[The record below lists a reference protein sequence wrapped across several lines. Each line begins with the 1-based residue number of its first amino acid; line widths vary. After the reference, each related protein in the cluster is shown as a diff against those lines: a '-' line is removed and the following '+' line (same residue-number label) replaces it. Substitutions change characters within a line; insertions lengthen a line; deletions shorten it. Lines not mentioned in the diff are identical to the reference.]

1 MLSGLKNKA
10 AAVAGDAQKLATS
23 GPAEMKERASSLA
36 AAATD
41 KAEDIADNLK
51 EQVKEKAN
59 ETVEQVK
66 EKANETVDK
75 AKDGAKEFA
84 KKVVHGALDKVSKK
98 IGGAMGSDPDMP
110 KPVKAG
116 LQDIVDAL
124 MVEVKAD
131 IDASI
136 DGLAAGKSA
145 DVNDKILEGPAGVC
159 KPNPCSWFRAWV
171 LYTMFPHD
179 KSIWAKL
186 KTPSWWFIMI
196 LANMPIYGVAQAY
209 FLLLFILMDKGD
221 IFQLVNFIQTLKVA
235 SVVSIGFIPAVT
247 GGIMV
252 YLDCIPKGTCSTE
265 GPGMRNSPEF
275 LISTAFWGVQML
287 LTWIAA
293 LCLPCAKTK
302 GMRSNASASIT
313 KRQGAG
319 KSRFAMWIVYDVI
332 VAVAMGAWIYTQITD
347 PLFLTYVFWGKTFYG
362 YLCLPWFLLKLPLMG
377 PMILKTKRTAYNPQG
392 KTVPMANGKEKK
404 INRERRL
411 GSKHPSTVMPV

>member
-10 AAVAGDAQKLATS
+10 AAAANDAKTLATS
-23 GPAEMKERASSLA
+23 SPADIKERASSMA

-41 KAEDIADNLK
+41 KAK
-51 EQVKEKAN
+51 ENAEKYKEKVKEKAN
-59 ETVEQVK
+59 E
-66 EKANETVDK
+66 AVDK

-84 KKVVHGALDKVSKK
+84 KKIVHGALDKVSKK

-116 LQDIVDAL
+116 LQDVVDAL

-131 IDASI
+131 MDAYI
-136 DGLAAGKSA
+136 DGMAAGKSLE
-145 DVNDKILEGPAGVC
+145 VSEKMLEGPAGC
-159 KPNPCSWFRAWV
+159 CRPNPCSWFRAWV

-196 LANMPIYGVAQAY
+196 IANMPIYGVAQAY

-252 YLDCIPKGTCSTE
+252 YLDCSPKGTCSTD
-265 GPGMRNSPEF
+265 GPGMRNAPEF
-275 LISTAFWGVQML
+275 LLSTGFWAVQML

-302 GMRSNASASIT
+302 GMRRNATASVT

-332 VAVAMGAWIYTQITD
+332 VAVAMMAWIYTHITD
-347 PLFLTYVFWGKTFYG
+347 PLLLTYVFWGKTFYG

-411 GSKHPSTVMPV
+411 GNKHPSTVTPV

>member
-1 MLSGLKNKA
+1 MFSGLKDKA

-23 GPAEMKERASSLA
+23 GPTDIKERASSMA

-41 KAEDIADNLK
+41 KAKDNAVKLK
-51 EQVKEKAN
+51 
-59 ETVEQVK
+59 EQVK

-84 KKVVHGALDKVSKK
+84 KQIVHGALDKVSKK

-131 IDASI
+131 IDATI
-136 DGLAAGKSA
+136 DGMAAGDSA

-159 KPNPCSWFRAWV
+159 KPNPCSWFRACV

-186 KTPSWWFIMI
+186 KTPSWWLIMI

-252 YLDCIPKGTCSTE
+252 YLDCIPKGTCSIE
-265 GPGMRNSPEF
+265 GPGMQNSSEF

-302 GMRSNASASIT
+302 GMRSNTSAAIT
-313 KRQGAG
+313 KRQETG
-319 KSRFAMWIVYDVI
+319 KDRFAMWIVYDLI
-332 VAVAMGAWIYTQITD
+332 VAVAMGGWIYTHIGD
-347 PLFLTYVFWGKTFYG
+347 PLFITYVFWGKTFYG

-377 PMILKTKRTAYNPQG
+377 PMILKTKMTAYNPQG

-411 GSKHPSTVMPV
+411 ANKHPSTVMPV